1 MLTLLELKKHIEETQ
16 LVGLKA
22 LASQFNMPESLVEDM
37 LERLMRKGLV
47 LKRRPTA
54 SCGSG
59 CQQSCP
65 IAEDYVYCSNTKYPD
80 APRVNF

>member
-22 LASQFNMPESLVEDM
+22 LATQFVMPESLVEDM
-37 LERLMRKGLV
+37 LERLIRKGLI

-65 IAEDYVYCSNTKYPD
+65 VAEDYVYSSSAKYQQTL
-80 APRVNF
+80 